1 MFANFKIRTLL
12 IWGFGIIVAMI
23 SIMAGI
29 TYQKT
34 NSVGEDIATVTSV
47 AYPKVKASSEI
58 RLNVMRNW
66 ANTLLLL
73 EITDASESKRIADAM
88 AANSKH
94 ITEEFD
100 YLNKA
105 VTSETGKFD
114 LDALKKTRVEY
125 TEVRKQFL
133 ELIKTGNKIEA
144 DRVLIVTLQ
153 PKLEAYV
160 SAAGKLIDYQS
171 SLMDNISSETLS
183 VTATLKLINIVL
195 PLLVAL
201 VAIVIATVIVRVVI
215 HSLGGEIYYANEVV
229 HQIAS
234 GNLGVE
240 IRTDGS
246 DQTSLLA
253 SMKKMRDQLSNM
265 VLNIQKSALH
275 IKDASQQLTNTSQAV
290 ANSSGKQSE
299 STSAV
304 AAAIEEMTVSIGH
317 IANNTHNAHQT
328 AIHSAELSRK
338 GNTIIHNAAD
348 EMNKIATSV
357 ETSSETISSL
367 EHRSNEIS
375 AVANIIKEIAEQTN
389 LLALNAAI
397 EAARAGEQ
405 GRGFAV
411 VADEVRKLAERTTQ
425 STLEITST
433 IKQIQEDTKDAV
445 QSMLKSVEQ
454 VKLGLTLTQ
463 QAGISIQEIEAEAKT
478 VAEVVN
484 EIANSIKE
492 QTQASNNI
500 SHNIESISM
509 MVDEN
514 NRSTSNTAE
523 SARRME
529 RLAEELTNSIGTFKL
544 T

>member
-1 MFANFKIRTLL
+1 
-12 IWGFGIIVAMI
+12 
-23 SIMAGI
+23 
-29 TYQKT
+29 
-34 NSVGEDIATVTSV
+34 
-47 AYPKVKASSEI
+47 
-58 RLNVMRNW
+58 
-66 ANTLLLL
+66 
-73 EITDASESKRIADAM
+73 
-88 AANSKH
+88 
-94 ITEEFD
+94 
-100 YLNKA
+100 
-105 VTSETGKFD
+105 
-114 LDALKKTRVEY
+114 
-125 TEVRKQFL
+125 
-133 ELIKTGNKIEA
+133 
-144 DRVLIVTLQ
+144 
-153 PKLEAYV
+153 
-160 SAAGKLIDYQS
+160 
-171 SLMDNISSETLS
+171 
-183 VTATLKLINIVL
+183 
-195 PLLVAL
+195 
-201 VAIVIATVIVRVVI
+201 
-215 HSLGGEIYYANEVV
+215 
-229 HQIAS
+229 
-234 GNLGVE
+234 
-240 IRTDGS
+240 
-246 DQTSLLA
+246 
-253 SMKKMRDQLSNM
+253 M

-509 MVDEN
+509 MVDDN